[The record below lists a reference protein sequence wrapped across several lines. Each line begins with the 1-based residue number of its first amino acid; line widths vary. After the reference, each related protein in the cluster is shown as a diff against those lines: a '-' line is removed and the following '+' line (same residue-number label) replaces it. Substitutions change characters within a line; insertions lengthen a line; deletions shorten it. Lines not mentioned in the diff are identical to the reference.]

1 MIPPL
6 IITLA
11 IIISLLLVPYII
23 GNLMHKMY
31 PLFKSSKDHGV
42 IWLSGLCWTLILYT
56 VILLLYMM
64 GQALELII
72 K

>member
-23 GNLMHKMY
+23 GNLMQKTY

-42 IWLSGLCWTLILYT
+42 IWLSGLCWSSLLYAI
-56 VILLLYMM
+56 ILLLYMM